1 MSTYT
6 TARALGRIRDR
17 RKITGITAVLL
28 PFLKNGQPDLE
39 QFERHLRH
47 TVKAGLEP
55 AINMDTGFGP
65 QLSPAQRRD
74 VLALTRR
81 VIGNS
86 APFTSGACALG
97 YDDEP
102 LAAYKKSVADILEV
116 GATPIVFQHAIFNGR
131 DSKGIAALYA
141 EILAGAKKAYAFE
154 LGKQFAPFGQIYS
167 LETYERL
174 LDLPNLAGA
183 KHSSLD
189 RRMELER
196 LDLRDRK
203 RPDWHVFT
211 GNDLA
216 IDMVMYGSDYL
227 LGLSTFDPEAFALRD
242 KWWLEGDARFFQ
254 LNDALQALGMTA
266 FRDPVPAYKHS
277 AAVYLN
283 LTGRMQNADVHPQ
296 CPRRPEW
303 EAEILKPIAALID
316 QCKRAE

>member
-1 MSTYT
+1 MSETYPT
-6 TARALGRIRDR
+6 SRALGRIKPG
-17 RKITGITAVLL
+17 RKIYGITAVLL
-28 PFLKNGQPDLE
+28 PFMENGQPDLE
-39 QFERHLRH
+39 QFERHLRL
-47 TVKAGLEP
+47 TIKAGLEP

-65 QLSPAQRRD
+65 QLTPSLRRD
-74 VLALTRR
+74 VLALTRK
-81 VIGNS
+81 VLGNS

-97 YDDEP
+97 YECDAV
-102 LAAYKKSVADILEV
+102 AAYKQSVRDILDF
-116 GATPIVFQHAIFNGR
+116 GATPIVFQHAIFNDRSGAE
-131 DSKGIAALYA
+131 IAKLYA
-141 EILAGAKKAYAFE
+141 DILAGAPRAFAFE

-174 LDLPNLAGA
+174 LDLPNLVGA

-189 RRMELER
+189 RTLELQR

-227 LGLSTFDPEAFALRD
+227 LGLSTFDPEAFVQRD
-242 KWWLEGDARFFQ
+242 KWWAEGDARFFQ
-254 LNDALQALGMTA
+254 LNDALQALGMVA

-283 LTGRMQNADVHPQ
+283 LTGRMKNACVHPA
-296 CPRRPEW
+296 CPRRPGW
-303 EAEILKPIAALID
+303 EQQILEPIAAMIEAT
-316 QCKRAE
+316 KRA